1 MFPGIRC
8 CCGSVDQVDHQPKF
22 LFLAT
27 QDGAGV
33 WQPGDE
39 TEQSTRCIY
48 NIGVT

>member
-8 CCGSVDQVDHQPKF
+8 CYGSVDQVDHQPKF